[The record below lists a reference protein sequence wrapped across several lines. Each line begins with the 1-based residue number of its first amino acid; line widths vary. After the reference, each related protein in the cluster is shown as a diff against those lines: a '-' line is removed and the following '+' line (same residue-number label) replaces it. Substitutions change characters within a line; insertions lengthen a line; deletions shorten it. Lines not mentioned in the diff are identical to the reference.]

1 MSIATQAMVL
11 NLQIGIWQ
19 GYRLDRE
26 ASAKVVEDA
35 GAHADAARVNK
46 HLVPKEA
53 LKDINTASNAV
64 RTHFKDKTL
73 PWKDNGDRLLTR
85 LAYTDFIEHHEQL
98 TKEFKAAVNHFVDV
112 SYPEAR
118 ARAEFRMGELFDS
131 NDYPSPDSLRRR
143 FYIGMDIDPV
153 TSAGDFRVEM
163 EADELDSIKSAME
176 TALQDRIGRAMHHVW
191 SRLSEVVGNFASR
204 MDTADAVFRDSIM
217 GNIEELVEAL
227 PGMNILNDPDL
238 AALGDE
244 IKAKLTGYDLKDL
257 RKRPDV
263 RQQAAFE
270 ANEIMDRMKGF
281 MNAFG
286 SGDE

>member
-1 MSIATQAMVL
+1 MSIASNAMVL

-64 RTHFKDKTL
+64 RSHFKDKTL

-85 LAYTDFIEHHEQL
+85 LMFADFIETHEKL
-98 TKEFKAAVNHFVDV
+98 TKDFKDAVEEFVTV

-131 NDYPSPDSLRRR
+131 NDYPSAESLRRR

-163 EADELDSIKSAME
+163 EADELDLIKATME
-176 TALQDRIGRAMHHVW
+176 KALQERIGRAMLDVW
-191 SRLSEVVGNFASR
+191 TRLADVVGHFAAKMGS
-204 MDTADAVFRDSIM
+204 DGVFRDSTM
-217 GNIEELVEAL
+217 KNIEEMVDLL
-227 PGMNILNDPDL
+227 PGLNVLNDPDL
-238 AALGDE
+238 ARLGDE
-244 IKAKLTGYDLKDL
+244 IKATLTGYDLKDL

-263 RQQAAFE
+263 RKQAAFE

-281 MNAFG
+281 MGAFG